1 MTRTTRDY
9 LLIVIT
15 GALGNLSLL
24 MMLVFIFNGSLDMVK
39 LNVGQI
45 SAFLINSFLSIAFF
59 VQHSLMVRESFKR
72 WSNPIIEGKYN
83 GVVFSLVSSLVLMLV
98 LILWQK
104 SSFVIFTACGGL
116 RWLFRLIFALA
127 LSGFFWGARSL
138 GSRDTFGIERM
149 RRNIEGKTTKPA
161 RLFIRGPYRWIRHP
175 LYFFCIIMIWACPDL
190 TADRLL
196 FNVLWTLWIIIGVIL
211 EERDLVSQFGS
222 DYVGYQRDVPILFP
236 VKIPTGGKSNL

>member
-83 GVVFSLVSSLVLMLV
+83 GVVFV
-98 LILWQK
+98 
-104 SSFVIFTACGGL
+104 CEYP
-116 RWLFRLIFALA
+116 
-127 LSGFFWGARSL
+127 SG
-138 GSRDTFGIERM
+138 
-149 RRNIEGKTTKPA
+149 
-161 RLFIRGPYRWIRHP
+161 
-175 LYFFCIIMIWACPDL
+175 
-190 TADRLL
+190 
-196 FNVLWTLWIIIGVIL
+196 
-211 EERDLVSQFGS
+211 
-222 DYVGYQRDVPILFP
+222 
-236 VKIPTGGKSNL
+236 